1 MFPEIYWRKFEKLRK
16 YSGDTWCWKIQ
27 NGHFKSAS
35 PSGYCET
42 QFARSGINLRLKY
55 QSQIKF
61 KCHVGDSKENLKY
74 KYSCPHGENIT
85 VGDKVEANAESSCIV
100 RNIQ

>member
-16 YSGDTWCWKIQ
+16 YSGDIWCWKIQ

-35 PSGYCET
+35 PSGYRET
-42 QFARSGINLRLKY
+42 QFARSGIYFNLRLKY

-74 KYSCPHGENIT
+74 GENIT
-85 VGDKVEANAESSCIV
+85 VGDNVEANAESSCIV